1 MAFPEGHLQG
11 VSLPAFLQMLASE
24 GKSCVLEVDDGRATG
39 ELHFRD
45 GELVDARLDD
55 TAGLEAAYAIVRW
68 ERVDVRVMPHRPSH
82 RRTIETSLHHVLLE
96 GHRLADEAARDVGR
110 AGGAPAPVAAAVA
123 EERALERLASRGK
136 ESRVSLQD
144 LIDRFVREVPHFVS
158 TDIVDI
164 ESGLSI
170 GGSSAD
176 PAFDAAAA
184 AASYAEVVKANR
196 QTAELLGLG
205 REATEDI
212 LITLKDF
219 YVLLR
224 MLGPDYYQGL
234 AVARAGNLGL
244 ARAVMKKYEKAFTR
258 FVGGLQAG

>member
-1 MAFPEGHLQG
+1 MPFPEGHLQG

-45 GELVDARLDD
+45 GELVDARLEDS
-55 TAGLEAAYAIVRW
+55 AGLEAAYAIVRW
-68 ERVDVRVMPHRPSH
+68 EPVDVRLLPHRDDG
-82 RRTIETSLHHVLLE
+82 RRTIDASLHHVLLE
-96 GHRLADEAARDVGR
+96 GHRLADEEARG
-110 AGGAPAPVAAAVA
+110 AGTATGARERQGAAVA
-123 EERALERLASRGK
+123 EDRAVGLLVPRGK
-136 ESRVSLQD
+136 ENRVSLQD

-176 PAFDAAAA
+176 PTFDAAAA

-244 ARAVMKKYEKAFTR
+244 ARAVMKKYEKSFTR

>member
-1 MAFPEGHLQG
+1 MVHPEGHLQG
-11 VSLPAFLQMLASE
+11 VSLPSFLQMLASE
-24 GKSCVLEVDDGRATG
+24 GKSCVLHVADGTSDG

-45 GELVDARLDD
+45 GELVDARLGS
-55 TAGLEAAYAIVRW
+55 ASGVEAAYAIVRW
-68 ERVDVRVMPHRPSH
+68 DLVDVQVLPRIPSPE
-82 RRTIETSLHHVLLE
+82 RTIHEPLHHVLLE
-96 GHRLADEAARDVGR
+96 GHRRADEEARGAGAAG
-110 AGGAPAPVAAAVA
+110 PPETAAAVA
-123 EERALERLASRGK
+123 EVPAAGVLTPPGK
-136 ESRVSLQD
+136 EKSLSLQD
-144 LIDRFVREVPHFVS
+144 LIDRFAAEVPHFVS
-158 TDIVDI
+158 TDVVDI

-170 GGSSAD
+170 GGASAD
-176 PAFDAAAA
+176 PTFDAAAA

-212 LITLKDF
+212 LITLRDF

-224 MLGPDYYQGL
+224 MLGSDYYQGL

-258 FVGGLQAG
+258 FVGGLKAT